1 MIDVK
6 VFIQNT
12 SWYHFSNCPLFFLD
26 NFCTKYC
33 QNGIC
38 MNNQTGYSCTCP
50 PGTSLDYLLD
60 CVGK

>member
-1 MIDVK
+1 MWKYLFRILVDIISQIVL
-6 VFIQNT
+6 
-12 SWYHFSNCPLFFLD
+12 YFFLD

-50 PGTSLDYLLD
+50 PGTSLDYLLN